1 MVTENVKQFEMLDA
15 MEDGGPI
22 ADIDLTTED
31 WINVQPM
38 DMPKRYEVL
47 RRYANTKISNL
58 KVDFK
63 KLEETDREKIDKL
76 KRQYY
81 EHKKLWETERLVL
94 LNTKDMEF
102 EWDQVTINFYGLWL
116 NVCLN
121 DFI

>member
-1 MVTENVKQFEMLDA
+1 MPPEPVVTENVKQFEMLDA

-58 KVDFK
+58 KVDYK

-81 EHKKLWETERLVL
+81 DHKKLWETERLVL

-102 EWDQVTINFYGLWL
+102 EWDQVTTNFCGL
-116 NVCLN
+116 
-121 DFI
+121 